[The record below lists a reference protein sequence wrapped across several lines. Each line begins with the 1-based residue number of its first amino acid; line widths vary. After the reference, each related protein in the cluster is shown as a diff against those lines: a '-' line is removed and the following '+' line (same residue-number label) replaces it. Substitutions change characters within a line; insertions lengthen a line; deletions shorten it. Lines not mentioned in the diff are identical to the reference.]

1 MLDDKN
7 KRKIKTVAIE
17 GSDGAGKATQTERLA
32 SFLRRIG
39 YKVGNISFPRY
50 TETPAGRMLFEV
62 MKSERASHYDW
73 AHTNPNLASL
83 VYALDRAESKEYILD
98 LIDKNDVLIFDRYVE
113 SNLLHQGGK
122 FTEDFERMVFA
133 NWLYVLEYDHFGL
146 PKPDVTIY
154 LDLPPEVS
162 RARALKRAQETG
174 GSLDAVESDMQYVI
188 NGTAAG
194 RSYAEIFGWA
204 VIKCVVPNDNLE
216 LPPYE
221 LTPEEIHMKIREI
234 VLK

>member
-1 MLDDKN
+1 MSKDP
-7 KRKIKTVAIE
+7 IKKVAIE
-17 GSDGAGKATQTERLA
+17 GSDGAGKATQTDKLVK
-32 SFLRRIG
+32 FLRRNG
-39 YKVGNISFPRY
+39 FKVATLSFPRY
-50 TETPAGRMLFEV
+50 TDTPAGRMLFEV
-62 MKSERASHYDW
+62 MKSERAPHYDW
-73 AHTNPNLASL
+73 AHANPKLASL
-83 VYALDRAESKEYILD
+83 VYAQDRAESKEYILD
-98 LIDKNDVLIFDRYVE
+98 LIEKNDVLIFDRYVE

-122 FTEDFERMVFA
+122 FANEPERMAFA
-133 NWLYVLEYDHFGL
+133 SWLYDLEYNHFGL

-162 RARALKRAQETG
+162 RARALRRAQETG

-194 RSYAEIFGWA
+194 RSYAEMFGWA
-204 VIKCVVPNDNLE
+204 VVKCVE
-216 LPPYE
+216 QSQTFGLPDEE